1 MGGFGNSNQGRL
13 MIPDCTLS
21 MMFFYLAEPLDIL
34 EAWVVELFSN
44 IKEGFQSKIDVQKD
58 LPIWKA
64 SKLYR
69 LEAVKD
75 VNILNLTWILP
86 CLSRDYLKKPED
98 YLAHILGH
106 GKLFVP
112 WSLKFQ

>member
-1 MGGFGNSNQGRL
+1 
-13 MIPDCTLS
+13 MILYLLLS
-21 MMFFYLAEPLDIL
+21 LMFFNVAEPLDIL
-34 EAWVVELFSN
+34 EDWVVELFSD
-44 IKEGFQSKIDVQKD
+44 IKEGFQSKVDIHQE

-64 SKLYR
+64 GKLYR

-86 CLSRDYLKKPED
+86 CLSKEYLKKPED

-106 GKLFVP
+106 GKLFMFFEILSSVP
-112 WSLKFQ
+112 KQ